1 MNLDSKERVYFFSR
15 VSTLALKKLGVIGA
29 NEFTEKLQN
38 ALNVNTQEHKD
49 VVMVAVMQ
57 TAGCIPTNVS
67 YSCKNF
73 SFSDKTEL
81 KQIVQR
87 CMVAGGVPSV
97 QQSVIMSGVNEIL
110 G

>member
-1 MNLDSKERVYFFSR
+1 MNINSKERAYFYSR
-15 VSTLALKKLGVIGA
+15 VSTLAQEKLGMSGA
-29 NEFTEKLQN
+29 IEFTEKLKN
-38 ALNVNTQEHKD
+38 ALSVNPQEHTD

-57 TAGCIPTNVS
+57 ANGIPTKVS

-81 KQIVQR
+81 RQIVQK
-87 CMVAGGVPSV
+87 CMTTGGVSSL
-97 QQSVIMSGVNEIL
+97 QQSVIMSGINEIL

>member
-1 MNLDSKERVYFFSR
+1 MNVNSKERVYFCSR
-15 VSTLALKKLGVIGA
+15 VSTLAQEKLGMVRAI
-29 NEFTEKLQN
+29 EFTEKLKN
-38 ALNVNTQEHKD
+38 ALNVNPQEHTD

-57 TAGCIPTNVS
+57 AKGIPTKVS

-81 KQIVQR
+81 KQIVQK